1 MHDSLNQGLSAP
13 AQLWSRFTD
22 WGVGTIGSSRSSA
35 LIRIG
40 LVFIIW
46 ARFAAN
52 QLPLY
57 HEFGWRTVFSILF
70 YFFTVAML
78 IGYKSKISTFVVGVL
93 VMFIY
98 RYFWL
103 MLGEVQVSSHMY
115 LIGMAALL
123 CALTPCGESYSLDRW
138 LAVRRAWQSG
148 HTPPPEQGNL
158 WGLRLIVVQLTM
170 MYFWS
175 AINKIQPD
183 FASGDRLEAI
193 FMFFYPNLVDVTAHS
208 WFFVALSWI
217 VIVLEF
223 SSAFGMPFRQ
233 TRRYLVIP
241 GLLLHSVFYIMLPVR
256 TFSVTVILLYLA
268 YFNANE
274 VHRIIDELNGMAP
287 DRVPIKS

>member
-1 MHDSLNQGLSAP
+1 MKSVGERY
-13 AQLWSRFTD
+13 SRF
-22 WGVGTIGSSRSSA
+22 
-35 LIRIG
+35 
-40 LVFIIW
+40 F
-46 ARFAAN
+46 
-52 QLPLY
+52 
-57 HEFGWRTVFSILF
+57 F

-123 CALTPCGESYSLDRW
+123 CALTPCDESYSLDRW

-183 FASGDRLEAI
+183 FASGDRLEHIQAFPI
-193 FMFFYPNLVDVTAHS
+193 PGGIPKSRKQCESSVVGGDGGRPWRELTAR
-208 WFFVALSWI
+208 I
-217 VIVLEF
+217 CVIV
-223 SSAFGMPFRQ
+223 
-233 TRRYLVIP
+233 
-241 GLLLHSVFYIMLPVR
+241 
-256 TFSVTVILLYLA
+256 
-268 YFNANE
+268 
-274 VHRIIDELNGMAP
+274 
-287 DRVPIKS
+287 